1 MKIKFAVFLTVAVL
15 SMTAVFGFFNFGSL
29 PQVSAE
35 EFAQNF
41 ASGGNLE
48 GEGMNGAYSF
58 DKAHTAIGFKVKHMG
73 LSEVPGYFRDFTG
86 MINYDAKD
94 MKKSSVEF
102 TAQMASVDTGVDARD
117 NHLKTAD
124 FFDVEKYPTMTFKS
138 TKIEKKGKNWIV
150 TGDLT
155 MKDVTKSVSFPF
167 EVVGFLKDEKSG
179 GTKMGAMAETTIN
192 RRDFNVNYGSNM
204 PNGLPMLSDD
214 IKVSLSIEAGM
225 PGKAKSD
232 AE

>member
-1 MKIKFAVFLTVAVL
+1 MKIKFAVFLTVTVL

-29 PQVSAE
+29 PQVLAE

-48 GEGMNGAYSF
+48 SEGMNGAYSF

-86 MINYDAKD
+86 TINYDAKD

-138 TKIEKKGKNWIV
+138 TKIEKKGKNWMI

-179 GTKMGAMAETTIN
+179 GMKMGAMAETTIN

-214 IKVSLSIEAGM
+214 IKVSLSIEAGI